1 MSRRTRLDAA
11 SRRELILQV
20 AVRLSVRRGYT
31 SITREMI
38 ADAADISPAS
48 VSHYFGTMDELRA
61 EIMGQAIRAEVLE
74 VVAQGLTA
82 HDERAQAAPEA
93 LRRRALAALMNGP
106 DSEQGRAGV
115 RHEEEPVEGQCEHR
129 KDGAQGHEN

>member
-20 AVRLSVRRGYT
+20 ATRLSVRRGYT
-31 SITREMI
+31 VVTREMI

-61 EIMGQAIRAEVLE
+61 EIMGHAIRAEVLE

-93 LRRRALAALMNGP
+93 LRRRALAALLGEP
-106 DSEQGRAGV
+106 KAEAERAGV
-115 RHEEEPVEGQCEHR
+115 GQDEKAVNDQREQRQDDEQGDEG
-129 KDGAQGHEN
+129 